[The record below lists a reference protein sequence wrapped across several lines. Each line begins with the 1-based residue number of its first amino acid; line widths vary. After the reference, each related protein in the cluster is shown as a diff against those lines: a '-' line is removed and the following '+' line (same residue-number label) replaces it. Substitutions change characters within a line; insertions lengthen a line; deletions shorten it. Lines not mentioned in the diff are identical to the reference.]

1 MLDLFYNAIA
11 AAVGSFAG
19 LSLYYLMHE
28 KRSKEETQEE
38 TPREL
43 VGDFDTRQELIK
55 LSNPDE
61 A

>member
-1 MLDLFYNAIA
+1 MLILVA
-11 AAVGSFAG
+11 A
-19 LSLYYLMHE
+19 LSCVALSCFTIGYLLGFNIQRQE
-28 KRSKEETQEE
+28 DPEE

-43 VGDFDTRQELIK
+43 VGDFDTRQELIR